1 MSNIAA
7 EHEGPAMERAFA
19 VTMDVLYYVFI
30 FGLLSMIL
38 LENL

>member
-1 MSNIAA
+1 
-7 EHEGPAMERAFA
+7 MERVLA
-19 VTMDVLYYVFI
+19 VTMDVLYFAFI